1 MAKIVCIIKYTWSP
15 VNLYYCYST
24 KPRMDRQ
31 LLTLKDGR
39 TFEFFTSFVNIK
51 NPLGA
56 IRATLKEYTL
66 SETSSE
72 EEKTIY
78 KLYKTK
84 DGYWYDHP
92 SAERPN
98 PLLIMVLKAALDE
111 MEKKELLKHSPSS
124 DAEKAFSE

>member
-1 MAKIVCIIKYTWSP
+1 MNGTR

-24 KPRMDRQ
+24 EPFMNKQ
-31 LLTLKDGR
+31 LLILKDGR

-56 IRATLKEYTL
+56 VRATLKEYTI
-66 SETSSE
+66 SETASE
-72 EEKTIY
+72 EKSVY
-78 KLYKTK
+78 KLYKTN

-111 MEKKELLKHSPSS
+111 QEKKEVVKHSPSS
-124 DAEKAFSE
+124 DAEETFS